1 VGAVPQVAARH
12 QAVVHPVEEEF
23 VQIHALMLMMVPA
36 MMEDQVH
43 PIVYVPMVLIVQI
56 AAFVMEAPLHQAVL
70 HRAVAVPHQDL
81 AQVKLLFIPLMIMV
95 VETLQL
101 VLVDIPQNQFHLIIL
116 AAFLVAG
123 LLVVQLTH

>member
-1 VGAVPQVAARH
+1 
-12 QAVVHPVEEEF
+12 
-23 VQIHALMLMMVPA
+23 MVP
-36 MMEDQVH
+36 
-43 PIVYVPMVLIVQI
+43 IVQI